1 MIVIQRVMDFV
12 WNRVIAIYVGN
23 SWNETFEVIVDISM
37 NIEKSWL
44 KSEIEN
50 FQNYLNVLS
59 FFLFQKLWAV
69 CDLAMGL
76 ILSKTTSF
84 EMKEFPS
91 DPRIP
96 PMYFK
101 KHEDPNFVNGE

>member
-1 MIVIQRVMDFV
+1 MK
-12 WNRVIAIYVGN
+12 Y
-23 SWNETFEVIVDISM
+23 
-37 NIEKSWL
+37 L
-44 KSEIEN
+44 KE
-50 FQNYLNVLS
+50 L
-59 FFLFQKLWAV
+59 FFMQKLWAV

-91 DPRIP
+91 EPRIP

-101 KHEDPNFVNGE
+101 KHEDPNFVNGKNEIISSRT